1 MRCWLPTLA
10 LALGA
15 LQAITLGQAVTE
27 QTQHR
32 ELAKVGCVNESSVEE
47 TRLRCSLPAGRL
59 TITSDNKFS
68 FDIECER
75 DASGRTGRFLCREL
89 NTVTAKLRE
98 YGFSVGTLLDLTVRR
113 CALHEPLSCIRTSD
127 GVVIDTLLLEDVPE
141 LRPEHLEGLKLKS
154 LVISPKAENGTVA
167 PHAAFGVLPPLARL
181 STNRTLEERWSPA
194 LEHLS
199 TLNLTGLVEVPA
211 GAFSGLPNLEKL
223 ILGGHTIKHINEE
236 AFINLTG
243 LFDLYLKTNALKSL
257 PPMLLR
263 PTPRL
268 TSLEVSDPHLQLLPR
283 EALRHL
289 KMLSTVKITNENMS
303 ELRLE
308 VGTFSE
314 LPELYDLSLE
324 SCGVRAVPADLV
336 RGSLSLD
343 IMSLKDNRLTELPG
357 ELLAEQK
364 WLSYLDLAQNRLRTL
379 PRTLFAMLS
388 NLVELDLSENVIEF
402 LPNDIFKA
410 MESLYKLNLT
420 QNNLKQLKPDLFV
433 PVRSLE
439 QLLLA
444 HNALVRA
451 DLATFEH
458 LLQLKTLDL
467 SHNAITELS
476 DSDLTFKWNG
486 IVDLSYNNISKFSL
500 AEYDQANSK
509 KASYR
514 LINNTFICDCNL
526 YNFVIALKKP
536 NFAKRFYLDDAHCG
550 TPASLSGKR
559 LSIVSA
565 DVLTC
570 ALDTPPCPAHCA
582 CALRPAAARLELDCL
597 AAPSELPPLA
607 PLNATVVHLRLHT
620 VPEDLAALPPQISH
634 VDLSGLGLTVAPRA
648 LSPVHNLTVD
658 LSNNNL
664 TMAPISLLEANATVR
679 LSGNVLDCDC
689 AHYDS
694 IAMLELRF
702 LQLENGE
709 KLVCRDGRR
718 VMRTTAAQL
727 CTMRNAIT
735 VGGSLATVGLLLAA
749 LGLLVF
755 RYSTEIR
762 LVLRRYEVLD
772 FLFEEPPDP
781 AGLEKVYD
789 AFVSFTHRDDDF
801 VQDELV
807 PQLEGGRRPLRLCVH
822 YRDWE
827 IGGMITEQIAHSVSE
842 SQRTIVVMSREFLVS
857 KWGRMEFRAA
867 HALDRVILLL
877 RGDVLCA
884 AREDPELRAYLITN
898 TYAHADDPLVWDRV
912 RDAVLRSRRP
922 RPSPPCP
929 LSPPPPSLFP

>member
-15 LQAITLGQAVTE
+15 LQAVTLGQALTE
-27 QTQHR
+27 QTQYR
-32 ELAKVGCVNESSVEE
+32 ELAKLGCVLESFAEE
-47 TRLRCSLPAGRL
+47 TRVRCSLPAGRL
-59 TITSDNKFS
+59 TITTDNKLYFH
-68 FDIECER
+68 IECER
-75 DASGRTGRFLCREL
+75 DASGRAGRFLCREL

-98 YGFSVGTLLDLTVRR
+98 NGFRLRTWPELTVRR

-127 GVVIDTLLLEDVPE
+127 GVVINTLLLEDVPE
-141 LRPEHLEGLKLKS
+141 LRPEHLEGLELKS
-154 LVISPKAENGTVA
+154 LVISHNAENGTVV
-167 PHAAFGVLPPLARL
+167 PHAAFGVLPSLVRL
-181 STNRTLEERWSPA
+181 STNRTQEERSPA

-199 TLNLTGLVEVPA
+199 KLNLTGLVEVPA

-236 AFINLTG
+236 AFINLTSVLG
-243 LFDLYLKTNALKSL
+243 LYLNTKAMKSL
-257 PPMLLR
+257 PPTLL
-263 PTPRL
+263 PRV
-268 TSLEVSDPHLQLLPR
+268 SWLEVSDLHLQYLSR
-283 EALRHL
+283 EPLRHL
-289 KMLSTVKITNENMS
+289 TMLQLVKISNENMS

-308 VGTFSE
+308 AGTFSE
-314 LPELYDLSLE
+314 FFFLTVLSIV
-324 SCGVRAVPADLV
+324 SCGARTVPADLV
-336 RGSLSLD
+336 RGSRLLV
-343 IMSLKDNRLTELPG
+343 ILSLKDNRLTELPG

-364 WLSYLDLAQNRLRTL
+364 YLMELSLAQNRLRTL
-379 PRTLFAMLS
+379 PSKLFAVSS

-410 MESLYKLNLT
+410 TEHLSKLNLN
-420 QNNLKQLKPDLFV
+420 QNNVKQLKPELFV

-439 QLLLA
+439 HLSLA
-444 HNALVRA
+444 HNALVIA
-451 DLATFEH
+451 DLAIFEH
-458 LLQLKTLDL
+458 LLELKTLDL
-467 SHNAITELS
+467 SHNAITQLS
-476 DSDLTFKWNG
+476 DFDLTFKWNG
-486 IVDLSYNNISKFSL
+486 TVDLSYNNISRFSL

-514 LINNTFICDCNL
+514 LINNTSICDCNL
-526 YNFVIALKKP
+526 YKFVIALKEP

-550 TPASLSGKR
+550 SPASLSGKR
-559 LSIVSA
+559 LSTVPVDELS
-565 DVLTC
+565 C

-582 CALRPAAARLELDCL
+582 CTLRPAAARFELDCP

-607 PLNATVVHLRLHT
+607 PLNATAVHLRLHT
-620 VPEDLAALPPQISH
+620 VPDDLAALPPE
-634 VDLSGLGLTVAPRA
+634 VRLVNLSGLGLTVPPRA
-648 LSPVHNLTVD
+648 LSPVHNLTID
-658 LSNNNL
+658 LSNNDL

-689 AHYDS
+689 AHYGS

-702 LQLENGE
+702 SQLENGE
-709 KLVCRDGRR
+709 KLRCRGGSS
-718 VMRTTAAQL
+718 VMSTTAAQL

-735 VGGSLATVGLLLAA
+735 VGGSLAAVGLLLAA
-749 LGLLVF
+749 LGVLAF

-772 FLFEEPPDP
+772 FFFEETPDP
-781 AGLEKVYD
+781 AGLEKAYD

-807 PQLEGGRRPLRLCVH
+807 SQLEDGRRPLRLCLH

-827 IGGMITEQIAHSVSE
+827 IGGLITEQIARSVSE
-842 SQRTIVVMSREFLVS
+842 SRRTIVVMSREFLAS
-857 KWGRMEFRAA
+857 TWGRMEFRAA

-877 RGDVLCA
+877 RGDVLSA
-884 AREDPELRAYLITN
+884 AREDPELRAYLTTK
-898 TYAHADDPLVWDRV
+898 TYVHADDPLVWDRV

-922 RPSPPCP
+922 RPSAVPALPAAP
-929 LSPPPPSLFP
+929 SLSP